1 MPHQRH
7 PVRTESD
14 LPKLLR
20 MADRFESRIVVWL
33 AALFCCGCGTPP
45 AAQFVRQIP
54 WADQG
59 EWLKVDSH
67 IHTRFSDGEHQP
79 VEIAARAIEHGC
91 DAIAFT
97 DHADSNLTAATPE
110 YFEAIEVARRQFPG
124 LIILAGLEWNVPPDG
139 GDTHAVLLVP
149 PGSDE
154 EPLLREFKQQFD
166 DLTVNE
172 ADTAKPLIHTNQR
185 YLNGLQFLASRKTGD
200 GTRPLLVFEH
210 VGRKS
215 ESTVTSLDLLR
226 LARTTNDVAIGLSGA
241 PGHLADNSGSYRGNV
256 RLIDRWDPAVAEIG
270 GVWDQLLQAGDD
282 VWGAGAPSDFHNPK
296 LDYWPGQFSET
307 WVRVPE
313 RTPEGVLAG
322 LRAGTYFG
330 VHGHIARQVDLR
342 VEAPGLARPARAG
355 EVLEVLPQQ
364 SVEVVLALDAPARD
378 WESRPSAVDAVDLIA
393 ITSAGA
399 RVVETSIPDVE
410 GVVHFASQIVPR
422 GGVVFRARG
431 RSPARDGLSYVFYTN
446 PIRIQEAEIGYWNIA
461 RLSTVLKKLRE
472 NWRPLS
478 AAVLLMLA
486 GLGLLG
492 RPLARTGRGRGSR
505 PRRLST
511 LRARR
516 VFFAGAIGLVGV
528 AIYASLIPFQYAETT
543 LSDAWVQLRQSAAP
557 GVHLSRADIA
567 INVLIGIPLA
577 FCGLSSLGTP
587 RSLGIG
593 RASIAALLTVITCGG
608 FAVGLELSQCWFPPR
623 VPSASDVAA
632 QTSGAALGTV
642 IWLLLSRRIT
652 LFVEDLFR
660 RRTLVGRRDWVLQF
674 YVSVFLLWHWLP
686 LDLVLSP
693 QELLDKLRR
702 GYLELIPFSFQFKS
716 RSDEIYSYVSALL
729 RALPVGVWAAL
740 AWNRSGRGPREWSW
754 AFLLGAVAITAAEG
768 GQIVVQSRVASITTW
783 LFGLVGMGLSAAL
796 ALAVERYLVRR
807 TSLESG
813 RPWHRSA
820 SLWVLA
826 SMAWSA
832 LLAVVFW
839 APFQIIG
846 DDVLLSARF
855 RSLLSPPLTILH
867 QGSDVRAMFHLLK
880 NTFWCLPWGGLLGM
894 VAVADRERDLHGRVW
909 MMATLFWVIAW
920 SAILELG
927 QCLLVDHAGDSAD
940 ILARVFGASVGL
952 VIVRLWASNTTA
964 RKT

>member
-1 MPHQRH
+1 MA
-7 PVRTESD
+7 VR
-14 LPKLLR
+14 L
-20 MADRFESRIVVWL
+20 ESRLVVCL
-33 AALFCCGCGTPP
+33 AALVCCGCGAPP

-54 WADQG
+54 WSDRG
-59 EWLKVDSH
+59 DWLKVDTH

-79 VEIAARAIEHGC
+79 VEIAAKAVEHGC
-91 DAIAFT
+91 NAIAFT
-97 DHADSNLTAATPE
+97 DHADSNLTAATSE

-139 GDTHAVLLVP
+139 GDTHAVLLAP

-185 YLNGLQFLASRKTGD
+185 YLNGLRFLASRKARD
-200 GTRPLLVFEH
+200 GARPLLVFEH

-215 ESTVTSLDLLR
+215 ESTATSLDLLR

-282 VWGAGAPSDFHNPK
+282 VWGAGAPSDFHNLK

-313 RTPEGVLAG
+313 RTAEGVLAG

-330 VHGHIARQVDLR
+330 VHGHISRQVNLR
-342 VEAPGLARPARAG
+342 VEAPGLARPAYVG

-364 SVEVVLALDAPARD
+364 SVDVVLTFDAPARD
-378 WESRPSAVDAVDLIA
+378 WEGRPSVVHAVDLIA
-393 ITSAGA
+393 ITAAGA
-399 RVVETSIPDVE
+399 RVVETLTPDVD
-410 GVVHFASQIVPR
+410 GTVRFASQIVPR

-446 PIRIQEAEIGYWNIA
+446 PIRIQEAAPGAWNLA
-461 RLSTVLKKLRE
+461 RLAVAAETLKQ
-472 NWRPLS
+472 NWRPL
-478 AAVLLMLA
+478 AAAALLAMA
-486 GLGLLG
+486 TLGLIG
-492 RPLARTGRGRGSR
+492 RPPARSRQSRRNRGIR

-511 LRARR
+511 LRSRR
-516 VFFAGAIGLVGV
+516 VFLAGAIGLVGV
-528 AIYASLIPFQYAETT
+528 AIYASLIPFQYHETN
-543 LSDAWVQLRQSAAP
+543 LADAWMQLRRSAEP
-557 GVHLSRADIA
+557 GGHLSRADIA

-577 FCGLSSLGTP
+577 YCTLSSIGTS
-587 RSLGIG
+587 RSLGFWK
-593 RASIAALLTVITCGG
+593 ASLAAILTVATCGG

-623 VPSASDVAA
+623 VPAASDVAA
-632 QTSGAALGTV
+632 QTAGAMLGTV
-642 IWLLLSRRIT
+642 IWCLLSRRVT

-740 AWNRSGRGPREWSW
+740 AWNRTGRGSREWSW

-768 GQIVVQSRVASITTW
+768 GQIVVHSRVASITTW
-783 LFGLVGMGLSAAL
+783 LFGLAGMGLGAAL
-796 ALAVERYLVRR
+796 SLAVEKNLLQR
-807 TSLESG
+807 TSLGPG

-820 SLWVLA
+820 SFWVMA
-826 SMAWSA
+826 SIAWSA

-839 APFQIIG
+839 APFQTVG

-855 RSLLSPPLTILH
+855 RGLLSPPLTILH
-867 QGSDVRAMFHLLK
+867 QGSDVGAMFHLLK
-880 NTFWCLPWGGLLGM
+880 NTLWCLPWGGLLGM
-894 VAVADRERDLHGRVW
+894 VAVADRERNLHERV
-909 MMATLFWVIAW
+909 WVIATLCWVVAW
-920 SAILELG
+920 SAGLELG
-927 QCLLVDHAGDSAD
+927 QCLLVEHAGDSAD
-940 ILARVFGASVGL
+940 IVARVFGASVGL
-952 VIVRLWASNTTA
+952 LTVRLWASNTTA
-964 RKT
+964 HKV